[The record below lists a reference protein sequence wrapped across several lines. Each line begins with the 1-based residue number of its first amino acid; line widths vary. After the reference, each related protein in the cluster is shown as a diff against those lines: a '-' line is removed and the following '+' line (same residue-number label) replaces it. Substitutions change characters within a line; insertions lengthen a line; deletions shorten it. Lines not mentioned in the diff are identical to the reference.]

1 MKDKEEI
8 KMKEK
13 ILKLKKEKDA
23 VILAHYYVPAEVQE
37 IADYVGDSYQLAK
50 IAKDLKESVICFCGV
65 RFMAESAKILNP
77 DKTVLI
83 PVDYADCAMAHMI
96 KPEKIMQM
104 REKYPD
110 LTVVTYI
117 NSTAE
122 TKKYSDVCVTS
133 SNAIKIVEKI
143 DSEHIFFVPDQNLG
157 SFINEQLP
165 GKNMMLNDG
174 YCPVHHILSAEDV
187 KAAKE
192 AHPNAKVLAHPE
204 CRKEVL
210 NLADYVGSTSGIIQY
225 ATTHSDKEYIIAT
238 EYGVE
243 YELRVQ
249 NPDKTFYPLK
259 SEMVCA
265 DMKLITLEA
274 VKNCLENMS
283 NQVEV
288 DEETARLAS
297 IPLNKM
303 LELAK

>member
-1 MKDKEEI
+1 MKEE
-8 KMKEK
+8 
-13 ILKLKKEKDA
+13 ILKLKKERDA
-23 VILAHYYVPAEVQE
+23 VILAHFYVPAEIQE
-37 IADYVGDSYQLAK
+37 IADYVGDSYYLAK
-50 IAKDLKESVICFCGV
+50 VAKELKESVICFCGV

-96 KPEKIMQM
+96 KPEKIMEM
-104 REKYPD
+104 RKQYPD

-133 SNAIKIVEKI
+133 ANAVKIVEKI
-143 DSEHIFFVPDQNLG
+143 QSDHIFFVPDRNLG
-157 SFINEQLP
+157 AFINEQLP

-174 YCPVHHILSAEDV
+174 YCPVHNVLSAKDV
-187 KAAKE
+187 EAAKQV
-192 AHPNAKVLAHPE
+192 HPQAKVLAHPE
-204 CRKEVL
+204 CRTEVL
-210 NLADYVGSTSGIIQY
+210 ELADYVGSTSGIIQY
-225 ATTHSDKEYIIAT
+225 ATEHEDKEYIIAT

-243 YELRVQ
+243 HELKKK
-249 NPDKTFYPLK
+249 NPDKVFYPLTG
-259 SEMVCA
+259 EMVCA
-265 DMKLITLEA
+265 DMKLITLET
-274 VKNCLENMS
+274 VKNCLENLT

-297 IPLNKM
+297 KPLNKM